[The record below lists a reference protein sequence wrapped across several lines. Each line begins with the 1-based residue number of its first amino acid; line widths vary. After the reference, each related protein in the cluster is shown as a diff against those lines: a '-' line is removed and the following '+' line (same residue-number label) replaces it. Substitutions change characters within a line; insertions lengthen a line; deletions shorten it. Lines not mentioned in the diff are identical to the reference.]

1 MKTKRI
7 ILACFSL
14 LLAFSLSACGNT
26 AQAPSDSG
34 ESQESMIS
42 SELVSDSEDS
52 SSLLSE
58 SQVSESVQEEPLTAE
73 EKTALEDLVKEISQL
88 PIGTAGSSLIS
99 YEAFTHLANDFA
111 FYADKTKEADQVLA
125 QAAEKVESKDEFQ
138 NQLLMMTST
147 LEDMEE
153 DLQDLQI
160 RVKDAGVELHPSLK
174 AEEIQGLLNAIIHG
188 AGF

>member
-7 ILACFSL
+7 ISACLSL

-58 SQVSESVQEEPLTAE
+58 SQVSESAQEEPLTAE

-125 QAAEKVESKDEFQ
+125 QAAEKVESRDEFQ

-153 DLQDLQI
+153 DLQDLQT

-174 AEEIQGLLNAIIHG
+174 AEEIQGLLHAIIHG